1 MLIVDKEA
9 THKQHTRIASPVL
22 FRIELLFKADKI
34 HVSCPPYQFNEL
46 LFVRQYYFLQLRHTY
61 ASGHCGAEDTKS
73 GKSCIAPFLTIA
85 CLEYKNGALSS
96 LGR

>member
-1 MLIVDKEA
+1 MATTTPVRMLIVDKEA

-46 LFVRQYYFLQLRHTY
+46 LFVRQYYFFAIAAHIRKWPLR
-61 ASGHCGAEDTKS
+61 SRR
-73 GKSCIAPFLTIA
+73 
-85 CLEYKNGALSS
+85 YKIWQELYRAFFDHYLFGI
-96 LGR
+96 